1 VVHRLAE
8 GRPVVLVVDDVH
20 LAGPTTLAWLRMA
33 GRRGRRLLV
42 VATRR
47 TGEGGELQPDRVIT
61 LGPLGEPAT
70 RQLVGAERARALYE
84 RSGGHPL
91 FLVELAAA
99 DPGEDLPASI
109 RDWAAARAEA
119 LGPAASTVT
128 TAAVLGP
135 DVDLDLLAQVMQLPA
150 AVVLDHLETA
160 VRGRLLE
167 ARANGFA
174 FRHEL
179 VREALA
185 SVPAGARTAQ
195 LHREAARALS
205 ARPRQ
210 DPLAV
215 AWHAR
220 LAGDA
225 SMAASALMAA
235 ADLAYGRADVAEAER
250 LLDEAVTL
258 EDGAPVRVRRS
269 RMRMLR
275 GDLNGADQDAAKAL
289 DLDPG
294 PETLELT
301 GWIAYYRRDFPTAQR
316 FAEEG
321 ARRAVDLEMTASCLA
336 LAGRIRHS
344 AGELADADIR
354 LTEAV
359 RRFPSGGAG
368 VAGTWLGWLRAHQG
382 RPLEALELADVSLLD
397 PDRQSRPFAR
407 SHGLAVRAY
416 GLAMR
421 GRSADALD
429 TVNQL
434 DRLIEAREQLY
445 RRYRGMAANFRA
457 WVLRQTGRDRE
468 ADEWN
473 ERALAWSAAADF
485 TELRGHALLDLADS
499 RLLFGRLDDAS
510 SLLRSAAEAYS
521 AGDATMSWHQR
532 QRALLVQARL
542 HLVADEPDSA
552 AAAADVAVQDSA
564 ERGAR
569 RHELIGQALL
579 ARALAA
585 LGDRLELEEVDAVLN
600 ELEGMAALEVWWLT
614 ADLAAA
620 AGVERWW
627 RDAERRLATVVAGA
641 ADRGGEVAAWGR
653 ARLDALGAAQR

>member
-1 VVHRLAE
+1 VGRDDELEALDQALAASGRGPALTVLVEGDAGIGKTSLVEQWASRAAGDGAVVLSGRCDELGRDLPLQPVLDALDAHLAAIGAERAEAVLGAEAPTVGPLIGRAAAPVTPGGTGADVEESRAVLFAALLTVVHRLAE

-225 SMAASALMAA
+225 SMAASAH
-235 ADLAYGRADVAEAER
+235 
-250 LLDEAVTL
+250 T
-258 EDGAPVRVRRS
+258 S
-269 RMRMLR
+269 
-275 GDLNGADQDAAKAL
+275 
-289 DLDPG
+289 
-294 PETLELT
+294 
-301 GWIAYYRRDFPTAQR
+301 
-316 FAEEG
+316 
-321 ARRAVDLEMTASCLA
+321 
-336 LAGRIRHS
+336 
-344 AGELADADIR
+344 
-354 LTEAV
+354 
-359 RRFPSGGAG
+359 
-368 VAGTWLGWLRAHQG
+368 
-382 RPLEALELADVSLLD
+382 
-397 PDRQSRPFAR
+397 
-407 SHGLAVRAY
+407 
-416 GLAMR
+416 
-421 GRSADALD
+421 
-429 TVNQL
+429 
-434 DRLIEAREQLY
+434 
-445 RRYRGMAANFRA
+445 
-457 WVLRQTGRDRE
+457 
-468 ADEWN
+468 
-473 ERALAWSAAADF
+473 
-485 TELRGHALLDLADS
+485 
-499 RLLFGRLDDAS
+499 
-510 SLLRSAAEAYS
+510 
-521 AGDATMSWHQR
+521 
-532 QRALLVQARL
+532 
-542 HLVADEPDSA
+542 
-552 AAAADVAVQDSA
+552 
-564 ERGAR
+564 
-569 RHELIGQALL
+569 
-579 ARALAA
+579 
-585 LGDRLELEEVDAVLN
+585 
-600 ELEGMAALEVWWLT
+600 
-614 ADLAAA
+614 
-620 AGVERWW
+620 
-627 RDAERRLATVVAGA
+627 
-641 ADRGGEVAAWGR
+641 
-653 ARLDALGAAQR
+653 